1 MNKRL
6 FRLKFDPAR
15 GMLIPAGEGVRSR
28 GPSSGRRLTR
38 IAALI
43 AALGGLPMA
52 AQAVGTMPS
61 SVALAQARAMAS
73 GVPLNN
79 LPVQAGNF
87 NQQGRATVNQPNAK
101 DMVITQ
107 QDGKV
112 ILNWAS
118 FDIGK
123 GYSVEF
129 VQPEN
134 GSALNRIQ
142 SADPSL
148 ILGNL
153 RANGEVLLYNANG
166 VIFGPNARVDVSSFV
181 ATTLNIADSL
191 FNSGF
196 RNVTDGTPSFG
207 GNDANPNGFIRV
219 ENGAEIRAAAG
230 GQVLMFAPR
239 VLNEGR
245 IDAPGGQVGLAAGQ
259 KVYLRSS
266 LNAAERGLLI
276 EVDPFENSSVAGINT
291 VENAKSQ
298 KYWVD
303 VTYVDADGNAVS
315 RAGLP
320 AGLSDAQRYTL
331 IADKRLEYWV
341 DADGTVVSEASYAAL
356 TPSQRASMI
365 ASGQLVARTLTERS
379 ETLSDA
385 DVAALTPEQ
394 RQQRIAENRLV
405 ERINEIVTERG
416 ITTMVGMAV
425 RQMGTVR
432 ATTAVKG
439 QNGSIRL
446 LAHGRTRTTTSDGVT
461 SRVADELGELVI
473 GEGSLTQVT
482 PVLVASQ
489 TQLDAENFYASS
501 VRGEGKS
508 VSIESGA
515 VVRATGGAIDIR
527 ASATPSSSPLFNG
540 TVPGGNDGSRI
551 VVASNVLLDVSGV
564 KGLELDMGRNQMSG
578 RLFAINLADSPLQR
592 DGVLYRENI
601 RFDAREGVEVA
612 DVTDFYNLIP
622 RSAAELS
629 TAGGTIS
636 LRSDGAVVIAD
647 GAKLDVSG
655 GSIRYKEGTIAT
667 TLVRSGN
674 RIYRIDEAPKDLV
687 YDEILD
693 VERITRVASYVE
705 GKDAGTVTVAGRQVV
720 MQGEVVGRTAPG
732 VLQRGDFSAIG
743 ESVAVFDKHRLR
755 PKAGALVL
763 GMEVAGSADRY
774 VSNVML
780 DDAGA
785 QDLPD
790 GFWNA
795 PTTAS
800 LGSAGT
806 TVRLSQD
813 ALERGG
819 VGRLTILANGTVS
832 QGVGSALDLGNAG
845 QLAITAGRVV
855 MDGGVRAAGGSIA
868 LTSASTAGFTG
879 LDRSVVLGSQA
890 SLSTAGRWVNDRV
903 RNVEGPG
910 DVAINGGSI
919 TLAGLAG
926 VELAQGSSIDVSA
939 GAWQSTERQLAYGDA
954 GNLTIRHNIASAD
967 VNNPNTPWSL
977 VLNGSLSG
985 YGFKDGGT
993 LNLTVP
999 SLHLGQN
1006 SGSGFTLSSGF
1017 LNSGGFQNIAFVS
1030 LGDIEIGSYTSGT
1043 NASGQTVRTEQAMT
1057 VSAVLSNRMLN
1068 PTAYMRQADGELT
1081 PGLYSL
1087 VLLPEAEREAMNL
1100 QFLAVR
1106 TPDVALDANGRPYAG
1121 SSVHIGE
1128 KATIQTEAGGSITV
1142 AAGRSVTVEG
1152 ALSTP
1157 GGAISLNIGGSYKD
1171 ADGKDI
1177 ASISAVRGGSSGSP
1191 DSAGRIADQA
1201 IYLTDTAKL
1210 LARGVLDSTTA
1221 TGGRVRGTLYDGGD
1235 VTINA
1240 RRGHVVAEAGSV
1252 IDVSGVNGSTH
1263 LYVNRTDAQQ
1273 QYGNAGSI
1281 TVSSPEGIHMDA
1293 DLRAGTEDARA
1304 TRGSLSMTLTRNGL
1318 DNYTSG
1324 AAYSTRERQLVL
1336 TSADRVLEYAP
1347 NATTGKDEATVSP
1360 GADLD
1365 AILGNGQLKV
1375 SASRLSTAGF
1385 DTIKLSADDRMVIEN
1400 SLSLT
1405 AERSLQL
1412 FASNIQVQGNANA
1425 LFSAQHV
1432 AFGDAGIRRVDGGLV
1447 STSTPAAVAAAAGQ
1461 QSNLTVR
1468 ASVID
1473 VIGSVGLSGIQNTE
1487 LDASLGGRTDG
1498 EIRLQGRLVGDADT
1512 TLDGALLFADR
1523 VVMHA
1528 GQVYPTTMSR
1538 FSITGLGGS
1547 SLQFSSPKGARP
1559 GTPLSAYGSLNLTA
1573 DTIEFTG
1580 RDSQSRGGVV
1590 RTPFGSLVV
1599 KAADAITI
1607 GAGAELSASGAGVVV
1622 PVGTTINGSQWI
1634 YSPGGIGSENV
1645 VSLDEAPVAKELRID
1660 APHLNVSG
1668 EATVSVAGGGD
1679 LQAWEFV
1686 SGATGTADTLTRDGL
1701 FAIVKGYNFDFAP
1714 VDAEIAASGAMPAMG
1729 TRIVI
1734 PEGVPGLPAG
1744 EYTLL
1749 PARYA
1754 LLPGAYVVSAAAA
1767 NIRAD
1772 AGTFVRPDGSIELS
1786 AHTRLANSS
1795 VREDVHQRYVI
1806 EPGATYLS
1814 KSGYVVTSG
1823 SEFYRDRAERLDVA
1837 VPRVPVDAGRLS
1849 LVSANAFDWR
1859 ASIDLS
1865 AARDAKGQ
1873 AVGRAGQLDLSM
1885 SRLAVVDGDEDAPEG
1900 YAAVSARSLSGSGAE
1915 SILLGGYRSGPD
1927 SALTLTT
1934 TASSVLVLADDVAI
1948 SAGEL
1953 MFAALDDIRIGDGVS
1968 LVATGTGASTASSM
1982 GLSGDGAFV
1991 RVSADRGLALTRGNA
2006 TLGTGGSLTFGS
2018 GVSLTGAEVQID
2030 ATGQYT
2036 LAAGSQPVLSAQ
2048 SLSIGARRISIGS
2061 ASPEDDGLQL
2071 QGELLT
2077 SALGVD
2083 ALALRSYSTIDL
2095 AAGTALQGSRPT
2107 GFSSLVLDAPTLRS
2121 LGGTGS
2127 LVTAAAADV
2136 LLTNTSGLSA
2146 DASGEGRLEVKA
2158 APPVREGRTGGL
2170 TVGPGVMAMA
2180 FSDTVLESTGD
2191 IVFDGTGGVK
2201 AAGDLSLSAARVT
2214 AATAANA
2221 AVSAAGALTVSGN
2234 GDARTLDEQTGVGA
2248 ALTFS
2253 ADRIVQAGHIRADAG
2268 RLDFIAT
2275 GSGDA
2280 LSFAEGSVTEARGF
2294 KTTTVDGHAYYADGG
2309 AISATASAG
2318 TVQVDGALDVSAQI
2332 GGGNGGS
2339 LALSAKSGRVVFGE
2353 QVRVAGGAGA
2363 GGLGGRFLIDAATLA
2378 DGGSSLDHVASLI
2391 GAADVVDA
2399 MGKVVRAGGFDHA
2412 VSIRVRTGDV
2422 ALDSAIKAHT
2432 VNLAADA
2439 GSLTLGA
2446 NSRIDAD
2453 SDAGGVVGVFAGGDL
2468 NMLSGA
2474 SIGARSMRVGAQGGD
2489 VVLASTAGRID
2500 LEQGAQIDVGGDDA
2514 LDGRITLR
2522 AQRDGNSVKIDTV
2535 GASWNAGTLAV
2546 EAVRTYTGTAVS
2558 TGSSSGSTVGQTTVA
2573 TDTSNYMSN
2582 RVAVLQALGF
2592 TDDARAHLR
2601 AGVEIV
2607 SAGDLTVSSDWNLW
2621 SATSS
2626 GGEPGYLTLRAEGNL
2641 NVNGSISDGF
2651 NNATRTGT
2659 LQAGES
2665 WSYRLVAGADMT
2677 AADMM
2682 QTREGT
2688 GDLTVA
2694 GNKMVRTGTGSI
2706 EMAAGRDIVLASAS
2720 NTPAVVYV
2728 AGSLTTPA
2736 KVSDPIL
2743 NGVVDDAFSSRT
2755 NVVFSS
2761 RGGRVVLD
2769 AGRDINSAV
2778 SNQLINNW
2786 FFRTGSPNETGE
2798 QAGTFKSSSYL
2809 AWWTRFDLYKQGV
2822 GSFGGGSVTVEAGR
2836 DVSNLSVVAPTAA
2849 YMSSARPDASR
2860 LTVLNGGDVDVRAGG
2875 DIRGGTYFVG
2885 RGEGRLAAGG
2895 AIAAGAPITSQI
2907 GSLAPVLAVMDGQWS
2922 VSARGDISLAGV
2934 FNPTLFSTNQSL
2946 ISSNI
2951 SALYSTYS
2959 DDASVGVSSTAGDVS
2974 WAAPSSTTLSRIATA
2989 PSAAS
2994 GERLSFTA
3002 ATDLPLFN
3010 LTPAKVSVVAHA
3022 GDLTV
3027 DVPGGSGLL
3036 LYPHADGNI
3045 ELYAAG
3051 DIDLNSSIRI
3061 TDIDPSRVPGVG
3073 APIDASG
3080 RKAVSDMLIA
3090 TRLTTAGLFT
3100 ALHANDDVPM
3110 RIQAGGDI
3118 TLSGGTTTRIWSPKQ
3133 AIITAG
3139 GDISNLDL
3147 VGQHHHADHITT
3159 IKAGGS
3165 ISNSTTVNT
3174 AGLISVSG
3182 PGLLEIEAG
3191 RQIDL
3196 GRSAGVQTVG
3206 NLYNSTLPG
3215 DSANISMTAGMR
3227 ATLDVDAFRKSYLDA
3242 GDSESSDNRAALI
3255 AYVNGLLGLKPD
3267 TSLSVEAQYALA
3279 LQRFEAFSADSQIA
3293 FARQVLNGAFVDT
3306 YLGSDGPYTQ
3316 AWETWAS
3323 RYALDPA
3330 VTRGHG
3336 FDRFVRTVVMSE
3348 LQAGGLQ
3355 GSAATTLAERDA
3367 GYGRGFRALELA
3379 GLAGPLDFATGD
3391 INIVESKVHTQRGG
3405 DISFYAPAGNV
3416 NVGLSSSAQLVGGQ
3430 VEKSQSERGVV
3441 AFNGGSIRS
3450 FSDGDFQVNT
3460 QKVFVIGQGDVM
3472 LWSSNGNIDSGRGS
3486 NNTVT
3491 VPAAVPTLDSSGN
3504 VVFQIPPLATGS
3516 GIGILEPQDGNAEGA
3531 VFLYAPRGEIIALD
3545 ASIRGPEINLGAE
3558 VVRGADNI
3566 VGGSVTGVAAAP
3578 VAVSV
3583 GALGAVASQ
3592 GESRSAAGQP
3602 QSDPEKSEA
3611 SRRNSILTVE
3621 LIGLGDGATGSG
3633 CQPDDKDCESATSAN

>member
-43 AALGGLPMA
+43 SALGGLPMA

-73 GVPLNN
+73 GAPLNN

-87 NQQGRATVNQPNAK
+87 SQQGRVTVNQPSAK

-341 DADGTVVSEASYAAL
+341 DADGKVVSEASYAAL
-356 TPSQRASMI
+356 TPTQRASMI

-489 TQLDAENFYASS
+489 TQLDAETFYASS

-527 ASATPSSSPLFNG
+527 ASATPTSSPLFNG

-564 KGLELDMGRNQMSG
+564 KGLELDMSRNQMSG

-612 DVTDFYNLIP
+612 DATDFYNLIP

-629 TAGGTIS
+629 TAGGSIS

-705 GKDAGTVTVAGRQVV
+705 GKDAGTVAVAGRQVV
-720 MQGEVVGRTAPG
+720 MQGEVVGRTTPG
-732 VLQRGDFSAIG
+732 VLQRGDFSATG

-774 VSNVML
+774 VSNVVL

-813 ALERGG
+813 VLERGG

-832 QGVGSALDLGNAG
+832 QGAGSTLDLGNAG

-868 LTSASTAGFTG
+868 LTSASTAGFAG

-890 SLSTAGRWVNDRV
+890 NLSTAGRWVNDRV
-903 RNVEGPG
+903 RSGEGPG
-910 DVAINGGSI
+910 DVAIDGGTI

-926 VELAQGSSIDVSA
+926 VELRQGSSIDVSA
-939 GAWQSTERQLAYGDA
+939 GAWQSTERKLAYGDA

-967 VNNPNTPWSL
+967 VNNPDTPWSL

-1006 SGSGFTLSSGF
+1006 PGSGFTLPSGF
-1017 LNSGGFQNIAFVS
+1017 LNSGGFQNVAFVS
-1030 LGDIEIGSYTSGT
+1030 LGDIEIGSYTTST
-1043 NASGQTVRTEQAMT
+1043 DASGQTVRTEQAMT
-1057 VSAVLSNRMLN
+1057 VNAVLSNRMLN

-1081 PGLYSL
+1081 SGLFSL

-1106 TPDVALDANGRPYAG
+1106 TPDVALDASGIPYAG

-1128 KATIQTEAGGSITV
+1128 KATIQTEAGGSITL

-1152 ALSTP
+1152 TLSTP
-1157 GGAISLNIGGSYKD
+1157 GGSISLNIGGSYKD

-1191 DSAGRIADQA
+1191 DSAGRITDQA

-1235 VTINA
+1235 VRINA

-1252 IDVSGVNGSTH
+1252 IDVSSVNGATH
-1263 LYVNRTDAQQ
+1263 LYVNRTEAQQ

-1324 AAYSTRERQLVL
+1324 TAYSTRERQLVL

-1347 NATTGKDEATVSP
+1347 NTNTGNDEATVRP

-1375 SASRLSTAGF
+1375 SASRLSAAGF

-1400 SLSLT
+1400 SLSL
-1405 AERSLQL
+1405 AADRSLQL
-1412 FASNIQVQGNANA
+1412 FASNIQVQGSANA

-1432 AFGDAGIRRVDGGLV
+1432 ALGDAGIRRVDGGLV
-1447 STSTPAAVAAAAGQ
+1447 STSTPTTVAAAAGQ
-1461 QSNLTVR
+1461 QSSLTVR
-1468 ASVID
+1468 SSVID
-1473 VIGSVGLSGIQNTE
+1473 VIGSVGLSGIRNTE
-1487 LDASLGGRTDG
+1487 FDASLGGRTDG
-1498 EIRLQGRLVGDADT
+1498 EIRLQGRLIGDADT

-1538 FSITGLGGS
+1538 FSITGLSGS
-1547 SLQFSSPKGARP
+1547 SLQFSSPRGTRP
-1559 GTPLSAYGSLNLTA
+1559 GTPLSAYGSLDLAA

-1599 KAADAITI
+1599 KAADTITI
-1607 GAGAELSASGAGVVV
+1607 AAGAELSASGAGVVV

-1754 LLPGAYVVSAAAA
+1754 LLPNAYVVSAAAA
-1767 NIRAD
+1767 SIRAD
-1772 AGTFVRPDGSIELS
+1772 AGTFVRPDGSIELA

-1806 EPGATYLS
+1806 EPGATYLA

-1859 ASIDLS
+1859 ATIDLS
-1865 AARDAKGQ
+1865 AARDAKDQ
-1873 AVGRAGQLDLSM
+1873 TVGRAGQLDLSM
-1885 SRLAVVDGDEDAPEG
+1885 SRLAVVDSDEDAPEG

-1953 MFAALDDIRIGDGVS
+1953 MFAALDGIRIGDGVS

-2006 TLGTGGSLTFGS
+2006 TLGTGGSLIFGS
-2018 GVSLTGAEVQID
+2018 GVSLVGAEVQID

-2036 LAAGSQPVLSAQ
+2036 LAAASQPVLSAQ

-2061 ASPEDDGLQL
+2061 ASPEGDGLQL
-2071 QGELLT
+2071 QGELLA

-2083 ALALRSYSTIDL
+2083 SLALRSYSTIDL

-2136 LLTNTSGLSA
+2136 LLTNTSGLNA

-2180 FSDTVLESTGD
+2180 FSDTVLQSTGD
-2191 IVFDGTGGVK
+2191 IVFNGTGELK
-2201 AAGDLSLSAARVT
+2201 AAGDLTLSAARVT
-2214 AATAANA
+2214 TATAANA
-2221 AVSAAGALTVSGN
+2221 AVSAAGTLTVSGN
-2234 GDARTLDEQTGVGA
+2234 GDARTLGEQTGVGA
-2248 ALTFS
+2248 ALAFS

-2280 LSFAEGSVTEARGF
+2280 LTFAEGSVTEARGF
-2294 KTTTVDGHAYYADGG
+2294 KTTTVDGHVYYADGG

-2318 TVQVDGALDVSAQI
+2318 AVQVGSALDVSAQT
-2332 GGGNGGS
+2332 GGGNGGA
-2339 LALSAKSGRVVFGE
+2339 LALSAKSDRVVFGE
-2353 QVRVAGGAGA
+2353 QVRLAGGAGA
-2363 GGLGGRFLIDAATLA
+2363 GGQGGRFSLDAATLS

-2391 GAADVVDA
+2391 GAADGIDA
-2399 MGKVVRAGGFDHA
+2399 AGKAARAGGFDRA

-2422 ALDSAIKAHT
+2422 ALDSAIKAQT

-2439 GSLTLGA
+2439 GRLTLGS

-2453 SDAGGVVGVFAGGDL
+2453 GAAGGVVGVFAGGDL
-2468 NMLSGA
+2468 DMLSGA
-2474 SIGARSMRVGAQGGD
+2474 SISARSMRVGAQGGD

-2500 LEQGAQIDVGGDDA
+2500 LEEGAHIDAGGDDA
-2514 LDGRITLR
+2514 FDGRITLR
-2522 AQRDGNSVKIDTV
+2522 AQRDGTSVKIDTV

-2558 TGSSSGSTVGQTTVA
+2558 SGNSSGTTVGQTTVA
-2573 TDTSNYMSN
+2573 TDTSTYMNN
-2582 RVAVLQALGF
+2582 RVAILQALDLA
-2592 TDDARAHLR
+2592 DDARAHLR

-2621 SATSS
+2621 SATRA

-2659 LQAGES
+2659 LQAGDS

-2706 EMAAGRDIVLASAS
+2706 EMAAGRDIVLATAS

-2728 AGSLTTPA
+2728 AGSLTTPP

-2755 NVVFSS
+2755 NAVFSS
-2761 RGGRVVLD
+2761 RGGRVALD
-2769 AGRDINSAV
+2769 AGRDISSAV

-2822 GSFGGGSVTVEAGR
+2822 GSFGGGNVTVEAGR

-2885 RGEGRLAAGG
+2885 RGEGRLVAGG
-2895 AIAAGAPITSQI
+2895 AVAAGAPITSQI
-2907 GSLAPVLAVMDGQWS
+2907 GSLAPVLAVMDGQWT

-2959 DDASVGVSSTAGDVS
+2959 EDASVGVSSTAGDVS

-3010 LTPAKVSVVAHA
+3010 LTPPKVSVVAHA

-3036 LYPHADGNI
+3036 LYPHSDGNI

-3061 TDIDPSRVPGVG
+3061 SDIDPSRVPGVG

-3100 ALHANDDVPM
+3100 ALHVNDDVPM

-3133 AIITAG
+3133 AVITAG
-3139 GDISNLDL
+3139 GDISNLDF
-3147 VGQHHHADHITT
+3147 VGQHHQADHITT

-3165 ISNSTTVNT
+3165 ITNSTTVNT

-3182 PGLLEIEAG
+3182 PGLLEIKAG

-3206 NLYNSTLPG
+3206 NLYNSTLSG
-3215 DSANISMTAGMR
+3215 DGASISMTAGTT
-3227 ATLDVDAFRKSYLDA
+3227 ATLDVDAFRKGYLDA
-3242 GDSESSDNRAALI
+3242 GDSESSDNRTALI
-3255 AYVNGLLGLKPD
+3255 EYVNGLLGLKSD
-3267 TSLSVEAQYALA
+3267 TSLSAEAQYALA
-3279 LQRFEAFSADSQIA
+3279 LQRFEDFSDDSQIA
-3293 FARQVLNGAFVDT
+3293 FARQVLNGAFSDA
-3306 YLGSDGPYTQ
+3306 YLGSNGPYTQ
-3316 AWETWAS
+3316 AWATWAS
-3323 RYALDPA
+3323 RYGLDPA
-3330 VTRGHG
+3330 VTRGDG
-3336 FDRFVRTVVMSE
+3336 FDRFVSTVVMSE

-3379 GLAGPLDFATGD
+3379 GLAGPLDFSTGD

-3578 VAVSV
+3578 VSVSV
-3583 GALGAVASQ
+3583 GSLGAVASQ
-3592 GESRSAAGQP
+3592 GESRSAAGQT

-3621 LIGLGDGATGSG
+3621 LIGLGDVSTGSG
-3633 CQPDDKDCESATSAN
+3633 CPPDDEDCEAAVRAN